1 MHQISEL
8 NLNKGQAQLN
18 FVALLMSIAPNVNTE
33 VVCFAENYLSFVV
46 ERRGRK
52 GSNTRLVLA

>member
-18 FVALLMSIAPNVNTE
+18 FVALLMSVAPNVNID
-33 VVCFAENYLSFVV
+33 VLSFAENYLSFVV
-46 ERRGRK
+46 ERSGHK
-52 GSNTRLVLA
+52 CSNTRLVLA